1 MLMADEVDGSS
12 SGLVICIV
20 LTFLSWLCGHGGL
33 TVLGTNCLP
42 PNQYVEAT
50 GAPTVAEFG
59 NREVIK
65 GK

>member
-1 MLMADEVDGSS
+1 MREIA
-12 SGLVICIV
+12 V
-20 LTFLSWLCGHGGL
+20 LSDWLLTALSPLSWPRGHGGL

-42 PNQYVEAT
+42 PNHYVGAA